1 MRKKPAV
8 YLVVILPILVG
19 GGNLIVAGLQALYM
33 DVTAR
38 SEVPVL
44 NEILIL
50 LPALV
55 LWVPIT
61 LLLANCVL
69 YALPRLR
76 RIADAYSARAEQP
89 GFGGSQRQLGRF
101 SFILAWVCVPLIVLG
116 FVI

>member
-44 NEILIL
+44 NGILIL

-69 YALPRLR
+69 YALPR
-76 RIADAYSARAEQP
+76 DAYSARAEQP